1 MNVPLELIKRTKSHS
16 DTEDLALT
24 FMEEEVG
31 RFDWRNNWPKIKEQG
46 LARQKVKAWLEALH
60 VEHDP
65 DEIVAFLDSMVT
77 GRSGRWL

>member
-1 MNVPLELIKRTKSHS
+1 MNVPLELIKRTKSAS
-16 DTEDLALT
+16 DTEDLAFT

-31 RFDWRNNWPKIKEQG
+31 RFDWKNNWPKIKAQG
-46 LARQKVKAWLEALH
+46 NARQKVQDWLTALH

-65 DEIVAFLDSMVT
+65 DAIVEFLDGMVA